1 MYFNLFISQEI
12 HLMGSIS
19 ILIKILESNSID
31 QSELNIVKIM
41 FLGRLVSVIYVY
53 LCIFLVEI

>member
-31 QSELNIVKIM
+31 QSKLNIVKIM
-41 FLGRLVSVIYVY
+41 FFGRLVSVIYVH